1 MVNRRMRP
9 FTRALYR
16 EYTGRHQH
24 VSIDLSEGARR
35 AIRVFR
41 VLLLLT
47 TADERQFTRPLGS
60 FDDEEL
66 ARYIIE
72 FDACLFGIGILW
84 YRREDDGSETLM
96 GGSAVDLTSLD
107 FGEDSS
113 YQNVSE
119 FIAATMGLVGL
130 RLLLARDG
138 STAPLGNV
146 EMRGDSMAALTWTK
160 TERFRSDLVGNA
172 AAVFTLASIDAEAQ
186 VSKMTHIPADKNER
200 ADVLSRMGKKSLVE
214 TVRECQGL
222 SALLSEGMWLT
233 LDAAPW
239 LALCDPRRDID
250 GGAGGSNFLQFWQ
263 ELKALFPSS
272 QH

>member
-1 MVNRRMRP
+1 
-9 FTRALYR
+9 
-16 EYTGRHQH
+16 
-24 VSIDLSEGARR
+24 
-35 AIRVFR
+35 
-41 VLLLLT
+41 
-47 TADERQFTRPLGS
+47 
-60 FDDEEL
+60 
-66 ARYIIE
+66 
-72 FDACLFGIGILW
+72 
-84 YRREDDGSETLM
+84 M
-96 GGSAVDLTSLD
+96 GGSAVDLSSLD

-138 STAPLGNV
+138 SSAPLGNV

-250 GGAGGSNFLQFWQ
+250 GGAGGSNFLQFWL